1 MDFAAILVRDVAAA
15 RQICITAVGIPMSV
29 TDLMKDHR
37 GLKYSLF
44 IFMMERPDR

>member
-15 RQICITAVGIPMSV
+15 RQICITAVGIPISV
-29 TDLMKDHR
+29 TDLIRVHW

-44 IFMMERPDR
+44 ILMMERPDR